1 MKMEDGGRRMD
12 GRVCIERKRKRN
24 QDAATWNL
32 YADLIV
38 YSETKE
44 GCG

>member
-1 MKMEDGGRRMD
+1 MEDGGRRMD
-12 GRVCIERKRKRN
+12 GRVCMERKRKQN
-24 QDAATWNL
+24 QNAATWNLL